1 MIHFDADNCTQ
12 IGTETELNIHAGTV
26 RDVSFVSR
34 PAGLPVLVSGGAGMP
49 HVVCVCLCV
58 CECVCV
64 CVLGGRTINVF
75 AARLTILYKGKMQKR
90 RLKQQQQQQ
99 QIFYFPTSLNTIFTV
114 IRYYEII
121 RGISTLK

>member
-64 CVLGGRTINVF
+64 CVCVGGAYHKRFCSTTYNTVQRENAEAEIEATTTTTTNF
-75 AARLTILYKGKMQKR
+75 LFPHFFEYYFYSNKIL
-90 RLKQQQQQQ
+90 
-99 QIFYFPTSLNTIFTV
+99 
-114 IRYYEII
+114 
-121 RGISTLK
+121 